1 MKSKVLLTFPRT
13 GASSVVGTLR
23 WALESHPHYT
33 DHPKEVTD
41 CHNWDLMNRLEE
53 LNSALVQDKVLAT
66 KMHLN
71 KFINCQYTTIE
82 AAVRW
87 ILDNRSKCDFVIMDR
102 LSVEDLIL
110 SYLKAEHT
118 NVWSGRS
125 DLAAKIRIPKIA
137 VRKSLAEYRFFSDLT
152 AELDLPRI
160 THEGIYQ
167 GDDLARMT
175 EIYGW
180 PKLNIPKVKY
190 NPSIRDDFDNLEQ
203 ILEWINQ

>member
-13 GASSVVGTLR
+13 GASSLVGTLR
-23 WALESHPHYT
+23 WQLESHPCYA

-41 CHNWDLMNRLEE
+41 CHNWDLMNRVAL
-53 LNSALVQDKVLAT
+53 LNSALVQERVLAT

-82 AAVRW
+82 ALIQW
-87 ILDNRSKCDFVIMDR
+87 ISNNRSRCDFVIVDR
-102 LSVEDLIL
+102 SSVEDLML

-118 NVWSGRS
+118 NVWSGGS
-125 DLAAKIRIPKIA
+125 DLTAKIHVPKIA
-137 VRKSLAEYRFFSDLT
+137 VKKSMAEYRFFTDL
-152 AELDLPRI
+152 AGELDLPKI
-160 THEGIYQ
+160 TYEGIYQ
-167 GDDLARMT
+167 GDDLSRMT

-180 PKLNIPKVKY
+180 PKLNLPKVKY

-203 ILEWINQ
+203 ILEWIDQ